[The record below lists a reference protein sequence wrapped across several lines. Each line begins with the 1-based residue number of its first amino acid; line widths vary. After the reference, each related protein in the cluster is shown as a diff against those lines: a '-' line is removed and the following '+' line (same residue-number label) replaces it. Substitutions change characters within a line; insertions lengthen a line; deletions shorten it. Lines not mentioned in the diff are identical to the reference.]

1 MKIIDKKRV
10 TGALSAVVDAQ
21 NRLEDL
27 FESIGVK
34 LVGAPVSRDGSI
46 HVYSGI
52 KKLADIYG
60 CEVKEESRDSNEYP
74 ILFCFEA
81 EGRTFFAISNEEE
94 RTFFLNGDEEDD

>member
-1 MKIIDKKRV
+1 MKIIDKNAV
-10 TGALSAVVDAQ
+10 ISAVSAVVDAQ

-34 LVGAPVSRDGSI
+34 LVGAPVRRDGSV

-74 ILFCFEA
+74 IWFCFEA
-81 EGRTFFAISNEEE
+81 EGRTFFAVSNEEE
-94 RTFFLNGDEEDD
+94 RTFTLNGDEEDD